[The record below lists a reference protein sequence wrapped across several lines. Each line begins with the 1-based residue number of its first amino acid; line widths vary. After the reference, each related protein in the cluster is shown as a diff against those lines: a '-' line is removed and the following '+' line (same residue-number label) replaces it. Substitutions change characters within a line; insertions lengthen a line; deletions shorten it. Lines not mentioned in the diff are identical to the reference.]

1 MNVLREVATENSRVT
16 KNKEEPVGLVER
28 MINNLLNSYKQKKLN
43 KETGVK
49 LVKLLLLQGNQEN
62 KKIARK
68 ICKKN
73 GWNIEKIT
81 QNL

>member
-1 MNVLREVATENSRVT
+1 MFFGEVATENSRVT
-16 KNKEEPVGLVER
+16 KNEEEPVGLVEKT
-28 MINNLLNSYKQKKLN
+28 IKNLLDSYKQNKLSKK
-43 KETGVK
+43 TGTK
-49 LVKLLLLQGNQEN
+49 LVKLLLLQGSQEN
-62 KKIARK
+62 ETTARK